1 LYLIT
6 VGFAGNGGRISPR
19 NMRTDNDQKRKGDV
33 IVAKKQ
39 KEFATDKH
47 PEKELE
53 PLVLETDQTKPEDAK
68 RQN

>member
-1 LYLIT
+1 
-6 VGFAGNGGRISPR
+6 
-19 NMRTDNDQKRKGDV
+19 MRTDNDQKRKGDV